1 VKGQYLG
8 DSYDAVKRL
17 WQEVLAEWAP
27 LHAEPRFIPEDIRN
41 EFTAFT
47 RIPLLNECRP
57 MFYAILND
65 PDTGVRPPNC
75 ANQSEGRSHI
85 ALPTIRE
92 QLRNA
97 AVQCVITFDQSN
109 HREPGLSPK
118 SQRNK
123 KLRWLG
129 HERLSAFYRST
140 MFLMPHS
147 CLRSWIQRRW
157 IWCAALLGDLECQPI
172 ALRGRSDT

>member
-1 VKGQYLG
+1 MKGQYLG

-57 MFYAILND
+57 MRYAILND
-65 PDTGVRPPNC
+65 PDTGIRLPNR

-85 ALPTIRE
+85 ALSTIRG

-118 SQRNK
+118 SQRNE
-123 KLRWLG
+123 KLRWLR
-129 HERLSAFYRST
+129 HERLSAFCYVSHAP
-140 MFLMPHS
+140 FLFAFSDSARMDMV
-147 CLRSWIQRRW
+147 LGLIRRVG
-157 IWCAALLGDLECQPI
+157 IPANRIEGQK
-172 ALRGRSDT
+172 